1 MFLKPIHLFQGAVT
15 TPGDLARNWT
25 HRLRKYALK
34 LGLWQPEKYLSSLV
48 TAGNTATWKVAAD
61 GHKVVC
67 RYCGHAV
74 ALVTFADG
82 WTMETCSAQGLN
94 NLLNSTHAAK
104 WAAKL
109 HTLHNQT
116 AQTGAP
122 ATAPPKPESSS
133 NTGDLQR
140 TEQSPYTSGV

>member
-15 TPGDLARNWT
+15 TPGDLVRNWS

-48 TAGNTATWKVAAD
+48 LAGNTATWKVAAD
-61 GHKVVC
+61 GHQVVC
-67 RYCGHAV
+67 QYCGHAV
-74 ALVTFADG
+74 ASVTFADG
-82 WTMETCSAQGLN
+82 WTMETCSAQGLDK
-94 NLLNSTHAAK
+94 LLNSKHTAQ
-104 WAAKL
+104 WVSKL
-109 HTLHNQT
+109 HTLHGQI
-116 AQTGAP
+116 QTGAHSP
-122 ATAPPKPESSS
+122 APQNPESSG